1 MSKAAK
7 ISITVDGAT
16 LDEVKRLVGKD
27 ANLSAVFSEALK
39 NHVHRLRMLALLDE
53 MERELPMT
61 PKGRAAG
68 EKLWRA
74 MQSSLTPVRSRRSP
88 NVTKRSALRP
98 VSYTHLTLP
107 T

>member
-53 MERELPMT
+53 MEREHPMT

-74 MQSSLTPVRSRRSP
+74 MQSSLTPCLLYTSPSPRDRQKSRMP
-88 NVTKRSALRP
+88 
-98 VSYTHLTLP
+98 
-107 T
+107 